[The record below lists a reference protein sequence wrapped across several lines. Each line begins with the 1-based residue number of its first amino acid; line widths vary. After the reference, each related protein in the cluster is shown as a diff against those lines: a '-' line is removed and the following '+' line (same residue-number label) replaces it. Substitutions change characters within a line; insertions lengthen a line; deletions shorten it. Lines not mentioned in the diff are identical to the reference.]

1 MDKIDIITEG
11 SVFEPQVYE
20 FQGVNCVVTAI
31 PFFVPGDGE
40 GRERLYQKYGCDEGT
55 CHTVLS
61 WVAGHAGLPYPNLEI
76 FPDEEALFG
85 AYPILRRP
93 TAGAR
98 WSIRPC
104 CAAHDIFQSWRDGTR
119 PNVDLMPVELREKCC
134 IVIRRY
140 GWMKKSHYNDLNL
153 PIGLIEFRPGA
164 SGAAATLYVANT
176 FADLVFARPELQS
189 ALDCGLRESFAL
201 RLEQKKTFHAEFDEH
216 CLRDPR
222 VSALLLKGAGQY
234 LLVRRRFPTLAG
246 ESRCAFTLLTWTGN
260 GEGSRS
266 LCADYATLD
275 ALVREHPDLEVPLVK
290 YHQDV
295 VPAAGGGAE

>member
-1 MDKIDIITEG
+1 M
-11 SVFEPQVYE
+11 
-20 FQGVNCVVTAI
+20 TAI

-40 GRERLYQKYGCDEGT
+40 GRERLYQRYERVEGT
-55 CHTVLS
+55 WHTVLS

-119 PNVDLMPVELREKCC
+119 PNVDLMPIELREKCC

-140 GWMKKSHYNDLNL
+140 GWMKKPHYDHLTL
-153 PIGLIEFRPGA
+153 PIGLLELRQDEN
-164 SGAAATLYVANT
+164 GAAATLHVANT
-176 FADLVFARPELQS
+176 VADLAFAHPELQP
-189 ALDCGLRESFAL
+189 ALDRGLRESLAL
-201 RLEQKKTFHAEFDEH
+201 HLGRKKTLHAHFNDH

-222 VSALLLKGAGQY
+222 MSALLLKGAGQY